1 MIGMAVIEIGG
12 RLIGSG
18 QPCFIIAEAGVNHNG
33 DARLAYE
40 LIDAAVHAGAD
51 AVKFQTFN
59 TERVISR
66 SAPKADY
73 QLQTTDTN
81 ETQFEMVRRLE
92 LSADTHRMLANRC
105 RERGIQFLSSP
116 FDWESVDLLND
127 LEVPAFKIA
136 SGEITNWPLLKHVA
150 KAGKPMIISTGM
162 SYLGEVEAALD
173 LIRKTGNDQIILLH
187 CVSSYPA
194 DAVDVNLRAMLTM
207 ADKFRVPVGYSDH
220 TLGIAVAIAAASLGA
235 CVIEKHLT
243 LSKQLPGPD
252 HRASLEPLEF
262 ATMVSGIRAAQAAIG
277 SGEKKPVAAEQ
288 NVRLVARRSLAA
300 RVPLAAGTVLTDMML
315 TELRPGTGISP
326 ILLGEVVGRK
336 LMRPVESGELLS
348 WSDFE

>member
-1 MIGMAVIEIGG
+1 
-12 RLIGSG
+12 
-18 QPCFIIAEAGVNHNG
+18 
-33 DARLAYE
+33 
-40 LIDAAVHAGAD
+40 
-51 AVKFQTFN
+51 
-59 TERVISR
+59 
-66 SAPKADY
+66 
-73 QLQTTDTN
+73 
-81 ETQFEMVRRLE
+81 
-92 LSADTHRMLANRC
+92 
-105 RERGIQFLSSP
+105 
-116 FDWESVDLLND
+116 
-127 LEVPAFKIA
+127 
-136 SGEITNWPLLKHVA
+136 
-150 KAGKPMIISTGM
+150 
-162 SYLGEVEAALD
+162 
-173 LIRKTGNDQIILLH
+173 
-187 CVSSYPA
+187 
-194 DAVDVNLRAMLTM
+194 
-207 ADKFRVPVGYSDH
+207 
-220 TLGIAVAIAAASLGA
+220 
-235 CVIEKHLT
+235 VIEKHLT